1 MYPVSFYILAGGKN
15 SRMGKDKGLLPFS
28 ENQTFVEKIIS
39 ELSPLKLPV
48 TIISENPAYQPYAHT
63 IPDLTPK
70 IGPLGGIY
78 TALAHASTDYVF
90 ILTCDSPFIT
100 TGMIKEFLQ
109 NCRFDSGIQ
118 ACVTKSNGRIY
129 PLTAVY
135 RKTARSAI
143 ETMITEKNY
152 RVKDLLPKIKY
163 QEILLPE
170 QFVRN
175 INRPEEYKQYILT
188 YENH

>member
-28 ENQTFVEKIIS
+28 ENQTFIEKIIS
-39 ELSPLKLPV
+39 ELSPLNLPV
-48 TIISENPAYQPYAHT
+48 TIISENPAYQQYAHT

-78 TALAHASTDYVF
+78 TALIHASTGYVF

-100 TGMIKEFLQ
+100 AGMIKEFLQ

-135 RKTARSAI
+135 HQSSIGVVEEQIVK
-143 ETMITEKNY
+143 KNY
-152 RVKDLLPKIKY
+152 RVKDVLSNIKY

-170 QFVRN
+170 QFVLN